1 MSATTQKKGQ
11 KAGGVQNGFTTA
23 GQRHLKYGTNVLIVC
38 LAALFIV
45 VFLNVISFRK
55 HWRKD
60 MAVVGAYQPSERT
73 KRIIDTLKDPI
84 TLTSVYTGRDEE
96 NNRDKFFPSVEDF
109 LRELQLYAP
118 TKVKV
123 QDVDTD
129 AAKAELLAR
138 IQGKYSGQAKEY
150 RALIDEFGKFAA
162 EANAAQGPTATQP
175 AFRQR
180 LMELSAVLGE
190 ENSYLASFPQ
200 VADLQARMTKN
211 LQALTDAQDEVK
223 RLTKAT
229 GMPRYTEARDKI
241 NQTLDQLKETLTAG
255 QKDLQAIATLASAGT
270 NEFFQA
276 APQRM
281 SQMIEIIEAV
291 KATVGDVKDPS
302 LPADPKAALQAYA
315 KETQRAS
322 IWLNEEASRQEDLA
336 KKYPALA
343 ETPNW
348 LARIR
353 TGIIEQVVPLPALVR
368 QVADEQKNL
377 REQVRHVLQ
386 MTDLPEDRVA
396 NVIRQVR
403 SITAQQIQ
411 IANAVS
417 AQINKLSESLTKAD
431 PSSQAILDQA
441 KAGQWQAGLV
451 GRIDDL
457 KARIAKLPDLKLSE
471 VSDKLDAP
479 NTIVAETAD
488 KVQVISFD
496 DVWPQSEPLRG
507 MMNPSE
513 TPRRVFNGDT
523 AITNAILSL
532 VQPPVATVIFVHY
545 LGEVPPQMRQFMP
558 PQTGP
563 IPYEQLNT
571 LRQMLTKANFI
582 VKEWNLAKEP
592 NPPEPDKDTQ
602 AVYVFLPPPEDQPMP
617 GPQNKDTFGDVHLTK
632 VREILD
638 KGGRGLFLCKWQP
651 PTRAAFFMPP
661 AEPTYAYEKL
671 LQEKYGVDVLFK
683 YRTVYGI
690 PEQRQPGYYGVN
702 VQRWGYMPLNDFTD
716 MPIGK
721 PLQGRRVLML
731 DVCPVV
737 KAPKTPDG
745 IKIETIL
752 TVPARDEYWAA
763 ADVMKLV
770 QQVVGDQ
777 QHGGLVSK
785 QPGDKPSP
793 FSVAVAVSNA
803 KNEPV
808 AVILGTGGSVLEGYL
823 SERVPRI
830 GGKNDRLSFDPPP
843 TANADLVINSL
854 LWLVGRADL
863 IGAGPVI
870 LPPVRRIPEGQMA
883 AIRGVVWVLMPALV
897 LVAGGAVFA
906 VRRR

>member
-1 MSATTQKKGQ
+1 MSATTQKRDGKS
-11 KAGGVQNGFTTA
+11 AGGGENGFTTA
-23 GQRHLKYGTNVLIVC
+23 GQRRLKYGTNVLIMC
-38 LAALFIV
+38 LAALIIV

-55 HWRKD
+55 HWRRD
-60 MAVVGAYQPSERT
+60 MAVVGVYQPSERT
-73 KRIIDTLKDPI
+73 KRIVDTLKEPI
-84 TLTSVYTGRDEE
+84 TLTSVYTGREEE
-96 NNRDKFFPSVEDF
+96 NSRDKYFPSVQDF
-109 LRELQLYAP
+109 LQELELYAP
-118 TKVKV
+118 AKVKV
-123 QDVDTD
+123 ENIDTD
-129 AAKAELLAR
+129 AGKAELLAR
-138 IQGKYSGQAKEY
+138 IQVKYSGQAKEY
-150 RALIDEFGKFAA
+150 RSLVADFGKFAA
-162 EANAAQGPTATQP
+162 EANAPQGPTATQP

-180 LMELSAVLGE
+180 LMELSAVLGGE
-190 ENSYLASFPQ
+190 DSYLASFPQ
-200 VADLQARMTKN
+200 VADLQAKMTKN

-255 QKDLQAIATLASAGT
+255 QKDLQAIASVAGAGT
-270 NEFFQA
+270 DEFFKT
-276 APQRM
+276 APDRM
-281 SQMIEIIEAV
+281 KRMIEMVQAIQ
-291 KATVGDVKDPS
+291 ATVGDVKDAN

-315 KETQRAS
+315 KETQKAS

-336 KKYPALA
+336 KKYPAIA

-368 QVADEQKNL
+368 QVADEQKSL
-377 REQVRHVLQ
+377 REQIRQVLQ
-386 MTDLPEDRVA
+386 MTNLPEDRVA

-411 IANAVS
+411 ITNAVS
-417 AQINKLSESLTKAD
+417 AQISRLGENLTKAD
-431 PSSQAILDQA
+431 PSSQAILEQA

-451 GRIDDL
+451 GRIDAL
-457 KARIAKLPDLKLSE
+457 KAQITRLPELKLSE
-471 VSDKLDAP
+471 VSDKLDSP
-479 NTIVAETAD
+479 NTIVAETPD
-488 KVQVISFD
+488 KVQVLSFD

-507 MMNPSE
+507 MTPSE

-532 VQPPVATVIFVHY
+532 SQPAVATVIFVHY
-545 LGEVPPQMRQFMP
+545 LGEVPPQMRQYMP

-571 LRQMLTKANFI
+571 LRQMLTKANFV

-592 NPPEPDKDTQ
+592 NAPEPDKGTQ

-617 GPQNKDTFGDVHLTK
+617 GPQNKEKFGDVHLAK
-632 VREILD
+632 VKDILD

-661 AEPTYAYEKL
+661 TEPTYAYEKL
-671 LQEKYGVDVLFK
+671 LQDKYGVDVLFK

-702 VQRWGYMPLNDFTD
+702 VQRWGYMPLNDFSD
-716 MPIGK
+716 MAIGR

-731 DVCPVV
+731 DVCPVI
-737 KAPKTPDG
+737 KAARTPDG
-745 IKIETIL
+745 MKIDTIL

-763 ADVMKLV
+763 ADVMRLV
-770 QQVVGDQ
+770 QQVVSDQ
-777 QHGGLVSK
+777 QHGGLVAK
-785 QPGDKPSP
+785 QPGDKLSP
-793 FSVAVAVSNA
+793 YSVAVAVSNS
-803 KNEPV
+803 KNEPA
-808 AVILGTGGSVLEGYL
+808 AVILGTGGAVLEGYL

-843 TANADLVINSL
+843 TANADLVINSV
-854 LWLVGRADL
+854 LWLAGRADL

-870 LPPVRRIPEGQMA
+870 MPPVRRIPEGQMA
-883 AIRGVVWVLMPALV
+883 AIRGVVWVLLPALV
-897 LVAGGAVFA
+897 LVAGGAVFV